1 MTAPPPVI
9 LAAVP
14 GSPGT
19 PVYIAPSGDT
29 PLVWLEVAMRG
40 GAAADPIGLEGLH
53 RHAALLARR
62 GAGARDRTAFDD
74 DLDRLGAALD
84 VSIARDSTTVSAVT
98 LSRNLDAVVELG
110 AELLAMPR
118 FAEDEHARL
127 LRETPQVLDEIRD
140 DDSALA
146 TRWFDRE
153 CAPGHPYG
161 RTSLGTEASLARL
174 ELTLARDT
182 WRREAVRSNLVL
194 GVAGDIDEA
203 GALAIAS
210 RLIARLPAGPTPS
223 LPDVASATAPHGR
236 RVVLVDKA
244 DRTQAQLRLGHLG
257 PRYGDDD
264 TAALLL
270 LETGFGGMF
279 SSRLMQE
286 IRVKRGWS
294 YGAGCTLRRS
304 RGRHWLE
311 MWMATAID
319 VAGDAVRT
327 TLDLYADLAARG
339 LPADETDLARAY
351 LIGSMPFHQATARQR
366 MQLAV
371 RDAVF
376 GLPSDYTIGLPARL
390 AELSAAD
397 VAAAA
402 DRWLRPDDV
411 VTVAVT
417 TADGARDRLAG
428 AGAGPVATVAFDSY

>member
-1 MTAPPPVI
+1 MTSGVI
-9 LAAVP
+9 TASVP
-14 GSPGT
+14 GA
-19 PVYIAPSGDT
+19 PVFIAPSGDT
-29 PLVWLEVAMRG
+29 PLVWFEVAIKG
-40 GAAADPIGLEGLH
+40 GAAADPDGLEGLH
-53 RHAALLARR
+53 RHTALLARR

-98 LSRNLDAVVELG
+98 LTRNLDAVVELC
-110 AELLAMPR
+110 ADLLAAPR

-161 RTSLGTEASLARL
+161 RTSLGTEGSLARL
-174 ELTLARDT
+174 DLATARDR
-182 WRREAVRSNLVL
+182 WRREVVTSNLVL
-194 GVAGDIDEA
+194 GVAGDVDEA
-203 GALAIAS
+203 GALAIAR
-210 RLIARLPAGPTPS
+210 RLTERLPAGAAPA
-223 LPDVASATAPHGR
+223 LPDVLGAPPSQGR

-319 VAGDAVRT
+319 VVGDAVRT
-327 TLDLYADLAARG
+327 TLELYGELATRG
-339 LPADETDLARAY
+339 LPADELDLARAY

-376 GLPSDYTIGLPARL
+376 GLPADYTINLPARL
-390 AELSAAD
+390 ADLSAAD
-397 VAAAA
+397 ATAAAG
-402 DRWLRPDDV
+402 RWLKPADV

-417 TADGARDRLAG
+417 TADAARDRLA
-428 AGAGPVATVAFDSY
+428 AADAGPVSTVAYDSY